1 VIALHRGGA
10 CETVLDT
17 ITGLFF
23 EDATV
28 DALCDALERFENST
42 FDPLRC
48 AENAHRF
55 RPDVFVT
62 NFREMLARQ
71 LPKLFTRASLP

>member
-1 VIALHRGGA
+1 
-10 CETVLDT
+10 
-17 ITGLFF
+17 LFF
-23 EDATV
+23 EEGTV
-28 DALCDALERFENST
+28 DALCDAVERFENLN

-62 NFREMLARQ
+62 NFRQMLARQ
-71 LPKLFTRASLP
+71 LPKLFARASLP